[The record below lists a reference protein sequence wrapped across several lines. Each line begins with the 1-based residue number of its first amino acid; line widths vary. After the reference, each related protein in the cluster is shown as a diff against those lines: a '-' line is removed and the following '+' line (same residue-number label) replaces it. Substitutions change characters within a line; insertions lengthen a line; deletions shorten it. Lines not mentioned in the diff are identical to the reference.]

1 MRRSRRQYNLESVEN
16 QRPAPHLS
24 SVFAF
29 SVSVPPIMKLLE
41 KLLFKGPMSLRTY
54 SNALVSV
61 VWILYELVG
70 YLTFL
75 PVKRTRAITLLIT
88 GSVFFTGCSKQTP
101 SSDEWGGEE
110 KPSASPAATNG
121 YSMGH
126 SLGWWF
132 LASRF
137 IGGGSSFWHG
147 SGPSAGGASEASS
160 GSVSRGGFGST
171 AGHASASS

>member
-1 MRRSRRQYNLESVEN
+1 
-16 QRPAPHLS
+16 
-24 SVFAF
+24 
-29 SVSVPPIMKLLE
+29 MKLLE

-126 SLGWWF
+126 SLAGDRHF
-132 LASRF
+132 GMVRGRLLEEPPRQARDLCLVVDLAQRQVTRLLPPELS
-137 IGGGSSFWHG
+137 WN
-147 SGPSAGGASEASS
+147 
-160 GSVSRGGFGST
+160 V
-171 AGHASASS
+171 SASLPAKT